1 MANDELMRPVSGYD
15 GRYSVTA
22 DGRVWAHPNASRSQ
36 GRWLRPT
43 RDRFGYLYVC
53 LFNGARKNVKVHRLV
68 ADAFVSKNGKPHVN
82 HLNGV
87 KTDNRASN
95 LEWCTPSEN
104 KRHAWSTG
112 LTTHTESQKR
122 AAGRHIAAWN
132 RSQRKLQG
140 WDEKAAIALRD
151 AGLSQK
157 LTARFFGVGRTAI
170 KRIDREIRAAGGVA

>member
-68 ADAFVSKNGKPHVN
+68 ADEFCQLAGFSLGET
-82 HLNGV
+82 GE
-87 KTDNRASN
+87 RGN
-95 LEWCTPSEN
+95 LGGRVIQRIERSEY
-104 KRHAWSTG
+104 G
-112 LTTHTESQKR
+112 
-122 AAGRHIAAWN
+122 GR
-132 RSQRKLQG
+132 R
-140 WDEKAAIALRD
+140 
-151 AGLSQK
+151 
-157 LTARFFGVGRTAI
+157 
-170 KRIDREIRAAGGVA
+170 